1 MKKFYV
7 FVIAV
12 LGLSSCAR
20 ELEQKT
26 FINVGNPLV
35 RDNYTADPAPMVA
48 SDGRLYV
55 FCGHDECFEDRP
67 GYEGKYG
74 FNITEW
80 LCYSTEDM
88 HTWTDHG
95 VVMKP
100 TDFDWSVGEAW
111 ASQVVEAD
119 GKYWFYVSTQCGDPD
134 CKAIGVA
141 VADSPAGP
149 YADAIGR
156 PLIVDDMTPNG
167 PRGWWNDFDPTVMI
181 DDDGTPW
188 LCWGNGT
195 CFLVRLKRNM
205 TELDGEI
212 KVLPMENYV
221 EGPWLYKRDGR
232 YYNVYASMGQG
243 RETISYAMAPSVEGP
258 WTYMGELTGMGDD
271 SFTIHPGVIDYKG
284 KSYLFYHNS
293 TLSLDGYG
301 PATGRRSICV
311 DEMFYNTDGTIRP
324 VLQTLAGVSLKG
336 LSGYVGTPAE
346 GVPASTNVPAKEYPC
361 VDGQGRATFKV
372 SADDAH
378 DVVVDICG
386 RKYPM
391 TRGED
396 GMWMATTD
404 PLVVGFHYYFIEV
417 DGARFVDPATETF
430 YGCGM
435 MAGGIEIPEPAGDA
449 AYYTFDRS
457 VPHGQVR
464 ECQYWSDIEQS
475 MRRCYVYTPAE
486 YEKGRKKYPVLY
498 LQHGMGED
506 ERGWHQQGKMA
517 NILDN
522 QIAAGK
528 CEPMIVV
535 MDYGNCGYS
544 IGAVPGETHATFGAS
559 FTPILIREIIPFIE
573 STFRVKA
580 DREHRAMAGLSWGG
594 HQTFVT
600 TLANLD
606 KFAWIGAFSGAIFLA
621 PGTDLRTIYD
631 GVFADADK
639 FNRDVHLLFMGMGS
653 EENFGTEKLSAALS
667 EIGIDNVYYE
677 SPGTHHEWLTWRRC
691 LNEFV
696 QLLWK

>member
-12 LGLSSCAR
+12 LGLSSCAQEVER
-20 ELEQKT
+20 KT
-26 FINVGNPLV
+26 FVNVGNPLV

-119 GKYWFYVSTQCGDPD
+119 GRYWFYVSTQCGDPD

-181 DDDGTPW
+181 DDDGAPW

-311 DEMFYNTDGTIRP
+311 DEMFYNPDGTIRP
-324 VLQTLAGVSLKG
+324 VMQTLAGVSLKG

-346 GVPASTNVPAKEYPC
+346 GVPASTNVPVKEYPC

-486 YEKGRKKYPVLY
+486 YEKGRKKISRPVSSARN
-498 LQHGMGED
+498 GRGR
-506 ERGWHQQGKMA
+506 ERMA
-517 NILDN
+517 P
-522 QIAAGK
+522 AG
-528 CEPMIVV
+528 
-535 MDYGNCGYS
+535 
-544 IGAVPGETHATFGAS
+544 
-559 FTPILIREIIPFIE
+559 
-573 STFRVKA
+573 
-580 DREHRAMAGLSWGG
+580 
-594 HQTFVT
+594 
-600 TLANLD
+600 
-606 KFAWIGAFSGAIFLA
+606 
-621 PGTDLRTIYD
+621 
-631 GVFADADK
+631 
-639 FNRDVHLLFMGMGS
+639 
-653 EENFGTEKLSAALS
+653 
-667 EIGIDNVYYE
+667 
-677 SPGTHHEWLTWRRC
+677 
-691 LNEFV
+691 
-696 QLLWK
+696 